1 MKRWVVLLMGAG
13 LVFSAGA
20 VIAPPEGQVPSGS
33 FQALGCPDPD
43 YFYSSAYDVS
53 LDGTTVVGNTSRLGF
68 VWKESTGSV
77 TLPGVNGIV
86 SSAAEGVSS
95 DGMIVAG
102 SVYTLPWEHGQET
115 CRWTLVEGQWVPE
128 PLGDL
133 AGGEYRS
140 YGRSMSPDGKVI
152 VGFASSDLGGEACRW
167 TLSDGTWVLKGLGD
181 LPGGDYASEAY
192 GCSADGSVVVGRS
205 EVGKNGYGWRAFL
218 WTTDTGMV
226 DLGVIGKR
234 KWSEAYGC
242 SADGSV
248 VVGLTDDD
256 FQRNQVAFRWTA
268 ATGMVSLG
276 ILPGGKTSRA
286 LAVSPDGSIVVGGSS
301 TKKDGVRA
309 FIWDAANGM
318 LRVEDVLAAHNVFP
332 PAGWRLVYANGI
344 ATPEPGVIVIV
355 GLGFNPGGDT
365 EAWRAVIG
373 N

>member
-128 PLGDL
+128 TLGDL

-140 YGRSMSPDGKVI
+140 YGRSMSPDGNVI
-152 VGFASSDLGGEACRW
+152 VGLASSVLGPEACRW
-167 TLSDGTWVLKGLGD
+167 MLAEGTWVLQGLGD
-181 LPGGDYASEAY
+181 LAGGTYQSEAY
-192 GCSADGSVVVGRS
+192 GCSVDGSVVIGQGSSTAGRRAFRWTSATGMKDLGVVGRLKWSVAWGCSGDGSVVVGTS
-205 EVGKNGYGWRAFL
+205 Y
-218 WTTDTGMV
+218 TT
-226 DLGVIGKR
+226 INK
-234 KWSEAYGC
+234 
-242 SADGSV
+242 DG
-248 VVGLTDDD
+248 L
-256 FQRNQVAFRWTA
+256 AFRWTP

-276 ILPGGKTSRA
+276 VPLGGKTSEA
-286 LAVSPDGSIVVGGSS
+286 FATSPDGSIVVGGITSS
-301 TKKDGVRA
+301 KWRRA
-309 FIWDAANGM
+309 FIWDAANGWR
-318 LRVEDVLAAHNVFP
+318 RVEDVLAAHNVFP
-332 PAGWRLVYANGI
+332 PSGWVLVRANGI
-344 ATPEPGVIVIV
+344 TVTPTGETVIV
-355 GLGFNPGGDT
+355 GFGFNPKGQT
-365 EAWRAVIG
+365 EAWRAVIA

>member
-43 YFYSSAYDVS
+43 FLDYSEAFDVS
-53 LDGTTVVGNTSRLGF
+53 LDGTTVIGNTSQLGF

-77 TLPGVNGIV
+77 ALPGVVGIA
-86 SSAAEGVSS
+86 SAAEGVSS

-102 SVYTLPWEHGQET
+102 SVYTQPNEQGQET

-140 YGRSMSPDGKVI
+140 YGRSMSPDGNVI
-152 VGFASSDLGGEACRW
+152 VGLASSVLGAEACRW
-167 TLSDGTWVLKGLGD
+167 TLTEGTWVLKGLGD
-181 LPGGDYASEAY
+181 LPGGIFGSEAY
-192 GCSADGSVVVGRS
+192 GCSADGSVVVGDS
-205 EVGKNGYGWRAFL
+205 AIMNGWRAFR
-218 WTTDTGMV
+218 WTAATGMK
-226 DLGVIGKR
+226 DLGVVGKR
-234 KWSEAYGC
+234 KWSDAWGC
-242 SADGSV
+242 SADGTV
-248 VVGLTDDD
+248 VVGETFSNRGRDE
-256 FQRNQVAFRWTA
+256 VAFRWTA

-276 ILPGGKTSRA
+276 VLPGGKYSEA
-286 LAVSPDGSIVVGGSS
+286 DAVSPNGSIVVGGSS
-301 TKKDGVRA
+301 TRRDGIRA

-318 LRVEDVLAAHNVFP
+318 RCLEDVLAAHNVFP
-332 PAGWRLVYANGI
+332 PAGWVLRWANGVTV
-344 ATPEPGVIVIV
+344 TPAGEVVIV
-355 GLGFNPGGDT
+355 GLGFNPNGQT
-365 EAWRAVIG
+365 EAWRAVIA

>member
-128 PLGDL
+128 TLGDL

-140 YGRSMSPDGKVI
+140 YGRSMSPDGNVI
-152 VGFASSDLGGEACRW
+152 VGLASSVLGPEACRW
-167 TLSDGTWVLKGLGD
+167 MLAEGTWVLQGLGD
-181 LPGGDYASEAY
+181 LAGGNYQSEAY
-192 GCSADGSVVVGRS
+192 GCSVDGSVVIGQGSSTAGRRAFRWTSATGMKDLGVVGRLKWSVAWGCSGDGSVVVGTS
-205 EVGKNGYGWRAFL
+205 Y
-218 WTTDTGMV
+218 TTID
-226 DLGVIGKR
+226 K
-234 KWSEAYGC
+234 
-242 SADGSV
+242 DG
-248 VVGLTDDD
+248 
-256 FQRNQVAFRWTA
+256 RAFRWTP

-276 ILPGGKTSRA
+276 VPLGGKTSEA
-286 LAVSPDGSIVVGGSS
+286 FATSPDGSIVVGGITSS
-301 TKKDGVRA
+301 KWRRA
-309 FIWDAANGM
+309 FIWDAANGW
-318 LRVEDVLAAHNVFP
+318 RSVEDVLAAHNVFP
-332 PAGWRLVYANGI
+332 PSGWVLVRANGVTV
-344 ATPEPGVIVIV
+344 TPTGETVIV
-355 GLGFNPGGDT
+355 GFGFNPMGKT
-365 EAWRAVIG
+365 EAWRAVIA

>member
-1 MKRWVVLLMGAG
+1 MGAG

-20 VIAPPEGQVPSGS
+20 VFAPPEGQVPSGS

-128 PLGDL
+128 TLGDL

-140 YGRSMSPDGKVI
+140 YGRSMSPDGNVI
-152 VGFASSDLGGEACRW
+152 VGLASSALGPEACRW
-167 TLSDGTWVLKGLGD
+167 TLTEGTWVLKGLGD
-181 LPGGDYASEAY
+181 LAGGNYQSEAY
-192 GCSADGSVVVGRS
+192 GCSADGSVVIGQGS
-205 EVGKNGYGWRAFL
+205 STAGPRAFR
-218 WTTDTGMV
+218 WTSATGMK
-226 DLGVIGKR
+226 DLGVVGR
-234 KWSEAYGC
+234 LKWSVAWGC
-242 SADGSV
+242 SGDGSV
-248 VVGLTDDD
+248 VVGTSYTTINKDGL
-256 FQRNQVAFRWTA
+256 AFRWTP

-276 ILPGGKTSRA
+276 VPLGGKTSEA
-286 LAVSPDGSIVVGGSS
+286 FATSPDGSIVVGGITSS
-301 TKKDGVRA
+301 KWRRA
-309 FIWDAANGM
+309 FIWDAANGWR
-318 LRVEDVLAAHNVFP
+318 RVEDVLAAHNVFP
-332 PAGWRLVYANGI
+332 PSGWVLVRANGVTV
-344 ATPEPGVIVIV
+344 TPTGETVIV
-355 GLGFNPGGDT
+355 GFGFNPMGKT
-365 EAWRAVIG
+365 EAWRAVIA